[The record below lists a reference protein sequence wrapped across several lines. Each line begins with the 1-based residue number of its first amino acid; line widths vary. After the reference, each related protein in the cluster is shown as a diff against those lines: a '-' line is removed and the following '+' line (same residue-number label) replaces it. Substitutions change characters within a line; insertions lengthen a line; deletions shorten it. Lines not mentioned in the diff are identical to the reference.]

1 MTLPTLILSSIIVFV
16 AFLVRGLAGFGGGL
30 IMVPLFLLY
39 LDITLVVPASVFL
52 NLLASIL
59 VLSTFQTLKFVRKD
73 LLPLMIAGAI
83 IGVVGGTWVLSS
95 IGGEVL
101 GKLAGLL
108 IAGYAVRML
117 HKNGKES
124 AKPPRFVG
132 LIAGFFGGF
141 LNGMFGTGGPP
152 IVMYLNRCAR
162 DKQAFRAT
170 ATFYFLSVGIWQ
182 LMTSAFAGVADWEA
196 IRFALYM
203 LPAFAVGSV
212 AGSFLHTRVAQKPF
226 ERIVALLLL
235 SMGILLVV
243 R

>member
-1 MTLPTLILSSIIVFV
+1 
-16 AFLVRGLAGFGGGL
+16 
-30 IMVPLFLLY
+30 
-39 LDITLVVPASVFL
+39 
-52 NLLASIL
+52 
-59 VLSTFQTLKFVRKD
+59 
-73 LLPLMIAGAI
+73 MIAGAI
-83 IGVVGGTWVLSS
+83 IGVAGGTWVLAS

-108 IAGYAVRML
+108 ITGYAVRML
-117 HKNGKES
+117 LKNGNEGT
-124 AKPPRFVG
+124 KPGRSVG

-170 ATFYFLSVGIWQ
+170 ATFYFLSVGVWQ
-182 LMTSAFAGVADWEA
+182 LVTSAFARLADWEA
-196 IRFALYM
+196 VKFALYM
-203 LPAFAVGSV
+203 LPAFAVGSL

-235 SMGILLVV
+235 STGLLLVV